1 MTNPIKE
8 TSDFKNNK
16 DINRYLNNS
25 QFPASEALTSINREN
40 LSSSKIN
47 MIEVN
52 IQETNYLKNQDKIEN
67 GINIKNENL

>member
-1 MTNPIKE
+1 
-8 TSDFKNNK
+8 
-16 DINRYLNNS
+16 
-25 QFPASEALTSINREN
+25 
-40 LSSSKIN
+40 